1 MGSTSPPTKTAVWTI
16 FSSRHVDGIN
26 CVFADGS
33 VHFIPSI
40 VTDGEVRRNFW
51 AMGTRKGNEII
62 SWQPD

>member
-1 MGSTSPPTKTAVWTI
+1 
-16 FSSRHVDGIN
+16 
-26 CVFADGS
+26 VFADGS